1 MPELDL
7 GEKRAC
13 SDCGILFFDLN
24 QSPPVCPRCGNE
36 VRLMLQRAAASLQKS
51 DVASED
57 VVEDAAD
64 ETKQEEDEFDEDT
77 DAVTLGSAPKPAIED
92 EALEGE

>member
-36 VRLMLQRAAASLQKS
+36 VRLMLQRAAASMQKS

>member
-24 QSPPVCPRCGNE
+24 QSPPVCPKCGNV
-36 VRLMLQRAAASLQKS
+36 VRLMQQRTAASLQKT
-51 DVASED
+51 DVAGDD
-57 VVEDAAD
+57 VVEDAPD

-77 DAVTLGSAPKPAIED
+77 DAVTLGPSPKPTIED